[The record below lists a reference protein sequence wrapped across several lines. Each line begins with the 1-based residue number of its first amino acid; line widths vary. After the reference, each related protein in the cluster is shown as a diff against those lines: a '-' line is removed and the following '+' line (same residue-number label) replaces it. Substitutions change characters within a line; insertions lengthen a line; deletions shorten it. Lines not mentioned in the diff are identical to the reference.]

1 MGVAWGLGLQMA
13 TANETQTQNEH
24 RLSWTGF
31 TLVLRKLLNRWK
43 LNILFWQRGDNLFA
57 LSIFL
62 QIQTKING
70 DLVGSSW
77 VQRWDNCKIA
87 WQYAMAGSEK
97 WEERS
102 GRKSLIFC
110 PTALLFAI
118 VSIFLSHPAI
128 VRHPNPQFPC
138 RVAPCFNLVATMMS
152 AWSLQYRCPKMGTK
166 GVGFVNAV

>member
-1 MGVAWGLGLQMA
+1 MPRSPDGGRMRPGSPNGNCKWDTDTECAQAQLDWVHFSFEEAAQLL
-13 TANETQTQNEH
+13 ETEH
-24 RLSWTGF
+24 FILTTR
-31 TLVLRKLLNRWK
+31 RKSFCPLN
-43 LNILFWQRGDNLFA
+43 L
-57 LSIFL
+57 FL
-62 QIQTKING
+62 QIQSKING

-118 VSIFLSHPAI
+118 VSIFFVP
-128 VRHPNPQFPC
+128 PC
-138 RVAPCFNLVATMMS
+138 YCSPSKPSISMQS
-152 AWSLQYRCPKMGTK
+152 GTL
-166 GVGFVNAV
+166 F

>member
-13 TANETQTQNEH
+13 TANETKTQNEH

-31 TLVLRKLLNRWK
+31 TLVLRKLLNCWK

-57 LSIFL
+57 LSIFFANSVKDQWWL
-62 QIQTKING
+62 GGKQ
-70 DLVGSSW
+70 L

-118 VSIFLSHPAI
+118 VFHFLPHPAI
-128 VRHPNPQFPC
+128 VHHPNPHFPC
-138 RVAPCFNLVATMMS
+138 RVAPCFNLVATIMS
-152 AWSLQYRCPKMGTK
+152 AWNLQYRCPKTLCRHCK
-166 GVGFVNAV
+166 IFEL